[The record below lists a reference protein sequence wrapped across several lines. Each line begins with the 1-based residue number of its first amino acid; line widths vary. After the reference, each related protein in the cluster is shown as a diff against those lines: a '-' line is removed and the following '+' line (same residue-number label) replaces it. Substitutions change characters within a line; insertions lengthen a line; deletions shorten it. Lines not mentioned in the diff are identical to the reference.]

1 MSAPDVSPIGRALGR
16 IPSGLFIVTT
26 LDGREPSGFLASLVM
41 QTGFEPPTV
50 AVAIGRSRPQLVH
63 VRECGAFALSILD
76 PQSRGLMTP
85 FVRKL
90 DEHESPFDGLK
101 LAKTPKGLNVLAE
114 SLAWIECRVAGEH
127 ATGDHV
133 VVFGEV
139 VAAETLHDGE
149 PCTHVRKN
157 GLRY

>member
-1 MSAPDVSPIGRALGR
+1 MSTPDVSPIGRALGR

-26 LDGREPSGFLASLVM
+26 LADGRASGFLGSLVM

-50 AVAIGRSRPQLVH
+50 AVAIGSARPQLEH
-63 VRECGAFALSILD
+63 VRKCGAFALSILH
-76 PQSRGLMTP
+76 PQSRPLMTP

-90 DEHESPFDGLK
+90 EEHESPFDGLA
-101 LAKTPKGLNVLAE
+101 LAKTPRGLSVLSE
-114 SLAWIECRVAGEH
+114 SLAWIECRVIGEH

-139 VAAETLHDGE
+139 SQAAILHEGE

>member
-1 MSAPDVSPIGRALGR
+1 MSNLDTSPTARALGR

-26 LDGREPSGFLASLVM
+26 IGQRGASGFLGSFVM
-41 QTGFEPPTV
+41 QTGFDPPTV
-50 AVAIGRSRPQLVH
+50 CLAIGKSRPHLLE
-63 VRECGAFALSILD
+63 VRASGRFALSILD
-76 PQSRGLMTP
+76 PKSRGAMAP

-90 DEHESPFDGLK
+90 GEGESPFDGLS
-101 LAKTPKGLNVLAE
+101 LAKTPHGLSVLSE
-114 SLAWIECRVAGEH
+114 SLAWIECRVSGEH

-139 VAAETLHDGE
+139 TAAEVLREGE
-149 PCTHVRKN
+149 PCTHVRKD